1 MSGNKIKIINLHRI
15 NKRVKNVKITAAEY
29 QKLTEQKSPPSPVI
43 KDMVMAFITGGAIC
57 TIGQGV
63 LNLYMYYGLEKKD
76 AATATTITLI
86 FIGALLTGLKIY
98 DKIAKFAGAGTIVPV
113 TGFANSMVAPALE
126 FKSEGLVL
134 GMAGKMFA
142 IAGPVLVFGIS
153 TSVFYG
159 IILILFGLA

>member
-1 MSGNKIKIINLHRI
+1 M
-15 NKRVKNVKITAAEY
+15 KITAAEY
-29 QKLTEQKSPPSPVI
+29 QKLAQQKSPPSPLF
-43 KDMVMAFITGGAIC
+43 KDMTLAFLVGGAIC
-57 TIGQGV
+57 TIGQV
-63 LNLYMYYGLEKKD
+63 ISNIYMYYGLPKKE

-113 TGFANSMVAPALE
+113 TGFANSIVAPALE
-126 FKSEGLVL
+126 FKSEGYVL

-153 TSVFYG
+153 TSIFYG
-159 IILILFGLA
+159 IILILFGWA